1 MVFYA
6 TFNNI
11 SVISSVLLVEET
23 EYPEITTDL
32 PQVSDKLY
40 AIMLPSTPRM
50 SEIRTL
56 NVSGDRY

>member
-56 NVSGDRY
+56 NFSGDRY